1 MQKNS
6 DNQDLAF
13 KALFER
19 YKSTQMAH
27 FYTLQ
32 TAGQLEVDQKSQ
44 ILNEWANNFLAN
56 ILAFENNWNLDHALE
71 SLERGHEDILVVET
85 EEKSY
90 KVSDKKIEEFF
101 NFIRF
106 KPSKLK
112 YCITIFR
119 ESQKVSQILAN
130 KLLKTLEEPPEGH
143 LFIFLKSS
151 SEKSLATIDSRTINI
166 SIQNSSNDN
175 KAQQHGL
182 NFNDFIENNCQDEE
196 LKTLLQKVTPQ
207 SLKLDELTA
216 LLKEKS
222 GREINL
228 HHLIAAY
235 INQSEDFS
243 IQSQMSC
250 LLAIQNSSL
259 EIPFNGSPKSR
270 LPRLLQFVI

>member
-1 MQKNS
+1 MTGPIT
-6 DNQDLAF
+6 F
-13 KALFER
+13 W
-19 YKSTQMAH
+19 
-27 FYTLQ
+27 
-32 TAGQLEVDQKSQ
+32 Q
-44 ILNEWANNFLAN
+44 IFLH
-56 ILAFENNWNLDHALE
+56 FENNWKLEHALE

-166 SIQNSSNDN
+166 SIQNSSNDS
-175 KAQQHGL
+175 
-182 NFNDFIENNCQDEE
+182 I
-196 LKTLLQKVTPQ
+196 
-207 SLKLDELTA
+207 A
-216 LLKEKS
+216 L
-222 GREINL
+222 
-228 HHLIAAY
+228 HMA
-235 INQSEDFS
+235 
-243 IQSQMSC
+243 
-250 LLAIQNSSL
+250 
-259 EIPFNGSPKSR
+259 
-270 LPRLLQFVI
+270 